1 YSSPLD
7 DFSQEI
13 AENHLEDVK
22 LNLDR
27 GGDGILSAQK
37 QLDSAT
43 SVWIEKGLGNEFP
56 GNALNGSLNPFA
68 LGSFFS
74 DGSANAA
81 WAAAAVVNGR
91 FYGNRASDF
100 QGPQYQRTEDD
111 KLLIIKD
118 TSNQDKVVF
127 VVDKTATIPWMGT
140 DIPANT
146 PDQYEGSGAGQSDV
160 DLKRDLAKYYLGADQ
175 ARNNPQN
182 NPVLQGINP
191 TDVPSML
198 PSTTA
203 PWHRSDADPDPNA
216 PVTITGNAQDGLGV
230 NVSMLGGN
238 QINSQLYI
246 TSTNSWS
253 VKTTTTDP
261 HDDAKS

>member
-1 YSSPLD
+1 
-7 DFSQEI
+7 
-13 AENHLEDVK
+13 
-22 LNLDR
+22 
-27 GGDGILSAQK
+27 
-37 QLDSAT
+37 
-43 SVWIEKGLGNEFP
+43 
-56 GNALNGSLNPFA
+56 
-68 LGSFFS
+68 
-74 DGSANAA
+74 
-81 WAAAAVVNGR
+81 
-91 FYGNRASDF
+91 
-100 QGPQYQRTEDD
+100 
-111 KLLIIKD
+111 
-118 TSNQDKVVF
+118 
-127 VVDKTATIPWMGT
+127 
-140 DIPANT
+140 
-146 PDQYEGSGAGQSDV
+146 GAGQSDV

-238 QINSQLYI
+238 QINSQQDI
-246 TSTNSWS
+246 TNTNSWS

-261 HDDAKS
+261 HDDAKSAVTNNDDGTFGLKLSKLDDPSQTVQASLTSSLAVSSMTVDGQSL